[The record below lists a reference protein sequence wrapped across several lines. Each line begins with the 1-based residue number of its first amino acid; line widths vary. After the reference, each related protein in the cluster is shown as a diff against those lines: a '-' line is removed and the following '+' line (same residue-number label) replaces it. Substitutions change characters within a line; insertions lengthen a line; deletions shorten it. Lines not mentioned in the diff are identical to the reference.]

1 MSGDIEFADYHIK
14 SLHDINNITQCLGL
28 GIDKCN
34 SSEVCSLSTNGEK
47 CVLQI
52 PKKNL
57 INGSDNEKI
66 YYKKLSDE
74 LIRYERIQTYI
85 FKPKTFLSFQE
96 IPYDLRSNEIILLEE
111 LLYGDYFEDLIPEH
125 PNPYI
130 TSKNVYDIVNPNKS
144 QSYQMIY
151 NLDTAVQ
158 PKKTSDCIDG
168 SHSKTFTLG
177 WWKDGS
183 KKRGPKSTP
192 THPVFLPAEVA
203 ILPNSSLIKYKR
215 TISCTW
221 DIMLRIIRDAGANVT
236 LSDLCTALIK
246 RYEEMFAP
254 EAGHKEAII
263 KILIKEGKGG
273 QMATDLRETP
283 LERVITP
290 ENYYLSLLDIFI
302 LTKIY
307 TLSCIVL
314 SKKNL
319 KGFES
324 PKLSFIQNE
333 KGGNIYL
340 ILSLLS

>member
-1 MSGDIEFADYHIK
+1 
-14 SLHDINNITQCLGL
+14 
-28 GIDKCN
+28 
-34 SSEVCSLSTNGEK
+34 
-47 CVLQI
+47 
-52 PKKNL
+52 
-57 INGSDNEKI
+57 
-66 YYKKLSDE
+66 
-74 LIRYERIQTYI
+74 
-85 FKPKTFLSFQE
+85 
-96 IPYDLRSNEIILLEE
+96 
-111 LLYGDYFEDLIPEH
+111 
-125 PNPYI
+125 
-130 TSKNVYDIVNPNKS
+130 
-144 QSYQMIY
+144 
-151 NLDTAVQ
+151 
-158 PKKTSDCIDG
+158 
-168 SHSKTFTLG
+168 
-177 WWKDGS
+177 
-183 KKRGPKSTP
+183 
-192 THPVFLPAEVA
+192 
-203 ILPNSSLIKYKR
+203 
-215 TISCTW
+215 
-221 DIMLRIIRDAGANVT
+221 MLRIIRDAGTNVT
-236 LSDLCTALIK
+236 LSDLCTASIK

-340 ILSLLS
+340 ILST